1 MVTLHRLALLASLAT
16 WLATTSFACPEFGPA
31 AAGPVIVFA
40 SLLGGIVVSSL
51 AYPDRAFPPAVVAL
65 LWAALPIVGGIM
77 TASLVLAQGAEWL
90 AAAAYLTL
98 RLADRALSWRMGGRG
113 GASG

>member
-51 AYPDRAFPPAVVAL
+51 ALTPTARSRPPSLLSYEQHCRSWVA
-65 LWAALPIVGGIM
+65 
-77 TASLVLAQGAEWL
+77 S
-90 AAAAYLTL
+90 
-98 RLADRALSWRMGGRG
+98 
-113 GASG
+113 